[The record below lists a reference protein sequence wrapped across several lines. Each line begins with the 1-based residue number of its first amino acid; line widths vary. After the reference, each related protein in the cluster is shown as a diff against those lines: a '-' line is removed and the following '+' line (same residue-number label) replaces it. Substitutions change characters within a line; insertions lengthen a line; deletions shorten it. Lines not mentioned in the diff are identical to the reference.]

1 MSRGFHQDSSKGAHA
16 PYRLFA
22 GELAA
27 STAFQPGD
35 ALEVA
40 SGVLSRLNA
49 QTDKVFG
56 VFQDLKVPKEVRAQ
70 PTKYTSTTAGEMGLI
85 LSPTG
90 IFQTFLDG
98 ADAPLV
104 NGLGCISGTTASAIK
119 FTSPF
124 GSGENSADFDLGV
137 LFCNGEQRTVASGAF
152 SGTTYTLTLNRA
164 LTNTP
169 AVGDL
174 VYVVSFN
181 IGFKPKFSSSAPY
194 RGVSTAIADANNGSG
209 FLIREVNLNP
219 KASPFGPYVTGEFLA
234 Y

>member
-1 MSRGFHQDSSKGAHA
+1 MSRGFHQDCSKGAHA

-27 STAFQPGD
+27 SVTYAPGD
-35 ALEVA
+35 AMEVA
-40 SGVLSRLNA
+40 SGVLARLNA

-70 PTKYTSTTAGEMGLI
+70 ATKYASTTAGEFGLI
-85 LSPTG
+85 LSPVG

-98 ADAPLV
+98 TDAPLV
-104 NGLGCISGTTASAIK
+104 NGVAVKSGTTASAIK
-119 FTSPF
+119 FDSPSL
-124 GSGENSADFDLGV
+124 GSENAADFDLGV
-137 LFCNGEQRTVASGAF
+137 LFLNGEQRTVASGAL
-152 SGTTYTLTLNRA
+152 SGTEYTLTLNRA
-164 LTNTP
+164 LSSTP

-181 IGFKPKFSSSAPY
+181 IGFKPKFSSTAY
-194 RGVSTAIADANNGSG
+194 RGISTARADANNGSG